1 MNVNFT
7 HTPDSKVSGKII
19 RMTQVHKS
27 RKSDNPF
34 IETIWHTESLDNGV
48 YLATPDASWDLIIAI
63 NADGSKLAFLTG
75 QATKP
80 QEIPYE
86 KGSSSL
92 VVSFTPGAYMPEY
105 PGDTLLDK
113 VEFLPN
119 FDENHFMLAGH
130 TFAFPTFETAEQL
143 IEKLVNLGILASD
156 KIVDDVMKGKR
167 AALSERAV
175 QRHFVR
181 TTGMTQKYLEQIH
194 RAQLAVRLLKR
205 GEKPLDAAADAGYTD
220 QSRLS
225 KSLKKIMNRKPSDI
239 TEIHK
244 L

>member
-1 MNVNFT
+1 
-7 HTPDSKVSGKII
+7 
-19 RMTQVHKS
+19 MTQKHES
-27 RKSDNPF
+27 RKSDNPY
-34 IETIWHTESLDNGV
+34 IETVWRTHNLTDGV
-48 YLATPDASWDLIIAI
+48 YSATPDASWDLIIAI
-63 NADGSKLAFLTG
+63 TADGSRFALLAG
-75 QATKP
+75 QATIP

-86 KGSSSL
+86 KGSSS
-92 VVSFTPGAYMPEY
+92 VVISFLPGAYMPEY

-113 VEFLPN
+113 TEFLPN
-119 FDENHFMLAGH
+119 FDESHFMLAGH
-130 TFAFPTFETAEQL
+130 TFEFPTYETAEEL
-143 IEKLVNLGILASD
+143 VEKLVRLGILTSD
-156 KIVDDVMKGKR
+156 KIVNDVMHGKH

-194 RAQLAVRLLKR
+194 RAQLAVRLLKQ

-220 QSRLS
+220 QSHLA

-239 TEIHK
+239 DDIHK